1 MPSAYSLLDACISP
15 SLESEVARNVMRHIF
30 LLKSRHLS
38 ADMPYC
44 CAETGQKLI
53 IFMESKIVK
62 SVDVL
67 QILLA
72 NINSHVSVHSLMQI
86 SPLLTT
92 VATYWN
98 LGFKLFFYQLGV
110 IRAAFVATLA

>member
-1 MPSAYSLLDACISP
+1 MPSEMSLESTARACCGSCPLTCSQRLFCLLDACISP

-53 IFMESKIVK
+53 IFMESKTIK
-62 SVDVL
+62 AVDVL
-67 QILLA
+67 QTLLA
-72 NINSHVSVHSLMQI
+72 NIHSHVS
-86 SPLLTT
+86 
-92 VATYWN
+92 
-98 LGFKLFFYQLGV
+98 G
-110 IRAAFVATLA
+110 